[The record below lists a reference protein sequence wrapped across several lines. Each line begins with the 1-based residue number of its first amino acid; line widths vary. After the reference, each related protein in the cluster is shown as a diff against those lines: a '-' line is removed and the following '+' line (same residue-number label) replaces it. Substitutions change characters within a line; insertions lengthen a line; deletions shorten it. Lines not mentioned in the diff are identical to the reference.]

1 MRLRG
6 LGLALG
12 LASVLSFAAPPAW
25 AQKEADPRLERATL
39 LVAHAEYEVA
49 EKALAELAKGPTR
62 GAALLLQAQVE
73 LGTGRYGKAAE
84 TAKAA
89 GAGGKDAKIAAAPVR
104 AEALARLGKLDE
116 AMSVLRDVENEP
128 EARRAR
134 LLLGELLL
142 RVGKRSDA
150 AGPLRTLIDDYN
162 SDAITET
169 DAEGLTLVGRAAHLL
184 RSPRD
189 ANDAYNKAERAGAKK
204 SVEALLYR
212 AELFL
217 EKYDPGNAGKV
228 VKEALVLA
236 PKSPEAHV
244 MMARVRLES
253 SMDFEAAES
262 EVREALAVNPNLAS
276 AYAVKA
282 GLALRDLDTEAA
294 DAAIARG
301 LQINPKDLEL
311 LSVKAAIRFLADD
324 KPGFD
329 AAKAEVF
336 KQNPEYSAFF
346 QTVGEFAEWEHRYDE
361 IVKMMREASEVDRQ
375 DAKALAILGL
385 NLIRSGEETEAL
397 VVLNKAWKRDKF
409 NVRVYNTLNLYEK
422 DIATQYVTVDGTPF
436 RIRYHK
442 EEKAVLE
449 RYVPRMLEEAYA
461 SMVKRYGFRPSEPV
475 TIELYADPQHFSV
488 RTSGLPNVGIQGVCF
503 GKTLAAMSPAAGEF
517 NWGNVLWHELGHVF
531 ALQMSKSHVP
541 RWFTEGLSEYE
552 TIVRRPEW
560 KREEDPSLYAALSA
574 HRLPPMAG
582 MNRAFTHVKSIEE
595 VTTAYY
601 AASQMVVFMA
611 EELGFD
617 KVVSALP
624 RWGAG
629 QRTPEVIRGAFGME
643 VEELDQRFRAW
654 AEKRLTRYGKQFVP
668 DLHAPP
674 LEDARKAAL
683 ATPTD
688 AKKQVELALALFED
702 GQEKE
707 GLAVL
712 DEVLRGSPKEPT
724 ALYLKVRVALSK
736 KDLPGAS
743 AALDA
748 MIAAGADGYAVRMKA
763 ADVAEGQ
770 KDSAKMKAHLEA
782 AHRFDPTMA
791 EPIQAL
797 YDLAHHTNDEA
808 GEIAALEKLALIDQH
823 GRQVYDLLLQK
834 LVAKGRFAEA
844 VKVGEAALFIDVM
857 NPEVHRLYAR
867 ALARTGRFLSAIYE
881 LNSAILAGAKPADQ
895 VLIYGELAQAYEK
908 LGRPESAKKA
918 AEYAAEAKT
927 RGGPSGPP
935 GAAPGPRPSAPPD
948 EPPPDEAR
956 ILRPT
961 RTTMTAHP

>member
-1 MRLRG
+1 MRLRAHA
-6 LGLALG
+6 LALASLVGLAAPAA
-12 LASVLSFAAPPAW
+12 LAQTPDPA
-25 AQKEADPRLERATL
+25 LERATL
-39 LVAHAEYEVA
+39 LVAHGEYELA
-49 EKALAELAKGPTR
+49 TKALAELTKGPTR
-62 GAALLLQAQVE
+62 GAALLLQARVE
-73 LGTGRYGKAAE
+73 LGTGLYGKAAA
-84 TAKAA
+84 TAKSAAA
-89 GAGGKDAKIAAAPVR
+89 GGNEAKIAAAPVR

-116 AMSVLRDVENEP
+116 AIAVLREVESEP

-134 LLLGELLL
+134 LLLGELLI
-142 RVGKRSDA
+142 RTGKRA
-150 AGPLRTLIDDYN
+150 EARAPLRTLIDDYN
-162 SDAITET
+162 NDVIAET
-169 DAEGLTLVGRAAHLL
+169 DAAGLVLVGRAAHLL

-189 ANDAYNKAERAGAKK
+189 ANDAYNKAEQAGAKK
-204 SVEALLYR
+204 DVEALLYR

-228 VKEALVLA
+228 AKEALAIA
-236 PKSPEAHV
+236 PRSAEAHV
-244 MMARVRLES
+244 MMAHVRLDS

-282 GLALRDLDTEAA
+282 GLALRDLDIEAA
-294 DAAIARG
+294 DAAVARG

-311 LSVKAAIRFLADD
+311 LAMKAAIRFLADD

-329 AAKAEVF
+329 AVKAEVF
-336 KQNPEYSAFF
+336 KLNPEYSAFF

-361 IVKMMREASEVDRQ
+361 IVKMMREASEVDQQ
-375 DAKALAILGL
+375 DAKALATLGL
-385 NLIRSGEETEAL
+385 NLIRSGEEKEAL
-397 VVLNKAWKRDKF
+397 EVLNKAWKRDKF

-475 TIELYADPQHFSV
+475 TIELYADPQHFSI

-503 GKTLAAMSPAAGEF
+503 GKTLAALSPAAGEF

-531 ALQMSKSHVP
+531 AIQMSKAHVP

-560 KREEDPSLYAALSA
+560 KREEDPSLYGALS
-574 HRLPPMAG
+574 HDRLPPMAG

-611 EELGFD
+611 DELGFD
-617 KVVSALP
+617 KVVSTLP
-624 RWGAG
+624 RWASG
-629 QRTPEVIRGAFGME
+629 QRTPEVIRGAFGIE
-643 VEELDQRFRAW
+643 VEELDKRFRAW
-654 AEKRLTRYGKQFVP
+654 ANKRLERYGTQYVP

-674 LEDARKAAL
+674 LEDARKEAL
-683 ATPTD
+683 AAPTD
-688 AKKQVELALALFED
+688 PKKQVALALALLGD

-712 DEVLRGSPKEPT
+712 DEVLRTSPKERD
-724 ALYLKVRVALSK
+724 ALYVRLRFAMAK
-736 KDLPGAS
+736 KDLPGAAK
-743 AALDA
+743 AAEALL
-748 MIAAGADGYAVRMKA
+748 AAGGDGYAVRMKA
-763 ADVAEGQ
+763 ADIAEAQ
-770 KDSAKMKAHLEA
+770 KDEAKMKAHLEA

-797 YDLAHHTNDEA
+797 YDMAHRKKDDA

-823 GRQVYDLLLQK
+823 GRQVYELLLRK
-834 LVAKGRFAEA
+834 LVEKGRFADA
-844 VKVGEAALFIDVM
+844 VKVGESALFLDVM

-867 ALARTGRFLSAIYE
+867 ALARTGRFVSAVFE

-895 VLIYGELAQAYEK
+895 VVIYGELAKAYEK
-908 LGRPESAKKA
+908 LGQPESAKKA
-918 AEYAAEAKT
+918 TEYAAEATT
-927 RGGPSGPP
+927 RVRPER
-935 GAAPGPRPSAPPD
+935 APGPHPGGPPED
-948 EPPPDEAR
+948 EEEPPLDETRLFGPAR
-956 ILRPT
+956 AGLATGR
-961 RTTMTAHP
+961 